1 MTFIDYMIIAV
12 LAVAVLGIIAY
23 LVKQK
28 RQGKTG
34 CGCGC
39 GGCPHAGACAGAKAE
54 KPSSEPVEQPTEP
67 NDGLF

>member
-23 LVKQK
+23 LIKQK

-39 GGCPHAGACAGAKAE
+39 GGCPHANACASVRAE
-54 KPSSEPVEQPTEP
+54 KPLDASVEQATETD
-67 NDGLF
+67 DGMF